1 MLYANTD
8 DGSSAL
14 WVCDGNGVVVD
25 NISYSIG
32 ERAPI
37 LEQINEH
44 YGTSFTG
51 WSDNEI
57 SLRVGDSVPNWN
69 AYEKI
74 EMPQTLVA
82 VAKFNNVGYVIGE
95 IVDNTFICDAMEEN
109 RAFSISNDGVVEE
122 VGIGSFSEFY
132 NARVK
137 PLLEA
142 QFEITGYS
150 MNLTSGLV
158 PGSPV
163 PNWDNYIK
171 ITS

>member
-14 WVCDGNGVVVD
+14 WVCDGSGVVVD

-32 ERAPI
+32 ERALI

-57 SLRVGDSVPNWN
+57 SLVVGDTIPNWN

-82 VAKFNNVGYVIGE
+82 VAKFNNLGYVIGE
-95 IVDNTFICDAMEEN
+95 IVDKTFVCDAMEEDK
-109 RAFSISNDGVVEE
+109 AFSISNNGEVEQVGV
-122 VGIGSFSEFY
+122 GSFSQFY
-132 NARVK
+132 NARIK
-137 PLLEA
+137 PLLET
-142 QFEITGYS
+142 QFEIEGYT
-150 MNLTSGLV
+150 MNLNSGLV
-158 PGSPV
+158 PGNPV
-163 PNWDNYIK
+163 PNWDKYTI
-171 ITS
+171 ISE